1 MKLDGATCLAIR
13 DDSKRLQE
21 GRLLHAKRKKR
32 LGLLG
37 MRERLEMVGGNFAIT
52 SAPGKGTT
60 IWQRTLR
67 SVWLRNHSGAT
78 LKAQITHIPGPD
90 SGLTLSVNHRL
101 ERRTDL
107 RFALRS
113 ASALF

>member
-13 DDSKRLQE
+13 DDSKRFQE

-37 MRERLEMVGGNFAIT
+37 MRERLEMVGGQFTIA

-60 IWQRTLR
+60 VLAK
-67 SVWLRNHSGAT
+67 VPLMNGPSGGEK
-78 LKAQITHIPGPD
+78 KAH
-90 SGLTLSVNHRL
+90 
-101 ERRTDL
+101 
-107 RFALRS
+107 
-113 ASALF
+113 